1 MGSAYLGGDNIPQT
15 YKVLATNILDTF
27 GIDVSPNSLYF
38 IANSYA
44 DGPMRVVDL
53 LVNSTNLAMDQKEF
67 NAKTDIPFIGSF
79 IGAAP
84 NVDGREFN
92 SITEQVEKMAG
103 RMNMLEKASPE
114 EYAKYLTKN
123 PLHEEIVDFF
133 DKNIGTLNKL
143 RKETNEVR
151 IEPGMSPKLRTQLI
165 RELNQEQN
173 LLKYDLIQ
181 QFKAYYDLKP

>member
-1 MGSAYLGGDNIPQT
+1 
-15 YKVLATNILDTF
+15 
-27 GIDVSPNSLYF
+27 
-38 IANSYA
+38 
-44 DGPMRVVDL
+44 
-53 LVNSTNLAMDQKEF
+53 
-67 NAKTDIPFIGSF
+67 
-79 IGAAP
+79 
-84 NVDGREFN
+84 
-92 SITEQVEKMAG
+92 MAG

-151 IEPGMSPKLRTQLI
+151 IEPGLSPKLRTQLI